1 VPYRVSLSFFRLS
14 IARLK
19 HTLKFN
25 LYRLQPVYVP
35 FFPFHLGCPE
45 QILRLQPVPSGHK
58 SLSYNDEEHV
68 FGVFHLEDAD
78 VHLSGA
84 YVDVSRQGQLL
95 VQLVRAV
102 LITAMEF

>member
-1 VPYRVSLSFFRLS
+1 VPYWVSLSFFRLS

-25 LYRLQPVYVP
+25 LYLLQLVYVP
-35 FFPFHLGCPE
+35 LFPIHLGCPE
-45 QILRLQPVPSGHK
+45 RILRLQPVPSGHK

-68 FGVFHLEDAD
+68 FGVFPLEDAD
-78 VHLSGA
+78 VNVSGA

-102 LITAMEF
+102 LSTVI